1 MKNKSFGSMNRRRF
15 LGLSGKCAG
24 LTAMSSMGALLN
36 LGMTK
41 SALAAVGPF
50 NDYKALVC
58 VFFLGGIDSYNL
70 LVPDS
75 SDTSAYGDYLSVR
88 GGLPGTGGLA
98 LSASEMLPLFDQNSG
113 RSFAVAS
120 NMSPLADLYNQ
131 GDLAFLANVGTLI
144 EPTSYDEYRSRTNL
158 PLGLFSHSDG
168 QRAWQTAFPQT
179 RAQIS
184 GWAGRVADILSD
196 TVNSN
201 PAVSMNIAMDS
212 TNILQTGNLT
222 SPYIISSNGATE
234 LYGYF
239 GSGSRDRIL
248 QRTTDGLLSQVYGDL
263 LESTYADMSLT
274 AIDGA
279 VQYNDATESLNLNTV
294 FPTSSFGRKMERIAR
309 SIGAQTA
316 LGQDRQIFY
325 VGVGGW
331 DYHSNILNSADNR
344 LTDVAVTLRAFYD
357 ALSELQMTENVTTF
371 TVSDFA
377 RTLSSNGN
385 GSDHAW
391 GGNMMMMGGAVN
403 GGGVFGHYPE
413 SLLDPRSP
421 DGGQLDVGRGR
432 LIPTTSVDEYCAELA
447 LWLGLPNDANLEQ
460 VLPNIRNFFPAG
472 GIAGP
477 LGFLS

>member
-1 MKNKSFGSMNRRRF
+1 
-15 LGLSGKCAG
+15 
-24 LTAMSSMGALLN
+24 MSTMGALVN
-36 LGMTK
+36 LGVTK

-50 NDYKALVC
+50 NDYKAMVC
-58 VFFLGGIDSYNL
+58 VFFLGGMDSFNL

-75 SDTSAYGDYLSVR
+75 SDSTAYADYLSVR
-88 GGLPGTGGLA
+88 GGLPSNGGLA
-98 LSASEMLPLFDQNSG
+98 LGVGEMLPLLDQNSG
-113 RSFAVAS
+113 RTFAVPS
-120 NMSPLADLYNQ
+120 NMSPLAELYDQ
-131 GDLAFLANVGTLI
+131 GNLAFLANVGTLV
-144 EPTSYDEYRSRTNL
+144 EPTSYDQYKARANL

-168 QRAWQTAFPQT
+168 QRAWQTAYPQT

-196 TVNSN
+196 SVNGN

-234 LYGYF
+234 LNGYF
-239 GSGSRDRIL
+239 GSGARDRIL
-248 QRTTDGLLSQVYGDL
+248 QRATDGLLPQVYGDL
-263 LESTYADMSLT
+263 LEATYATMSLT

-279 VQYNDATESLNLNTV
+279 IQYNDATENISLNTI
-294 FPTSSFGRKMERIAR
+294 FPSSSFGRKMERIAR
-309 SIGAQTA
+309 SIGAQAT

-331 DYHSNILNSADNR
+331 DYHSEILNAGDSR
-344 LTDVAVTLRAFYD
+344 LTDVAVTLKAFYE
-357 ALSELQMTENVTTF
+357 ALAELQMTDNVTTF

-391 GGNMMMMGGAVN
+391 GANMMVM
-403 GGGVFGHYPE
+403 GGGVRGAAVYGHYPQ
-413 SLLDPRSP
+413 SLLNPLGP

-447 LWLGLPNDANLEQ
+447 MWLGIPNDANLEQ
-460 VLPNIRNFFPAG
+460 ILPNIRNFFPAG
-472 GIAGP
+472 GTSGP
-477 LGFLS
+477 LGFMA